1 MSVQIAPWLARSRWP
16 TVPIRYVARLGTGHT
31 PSRQHP
37 EYWEN
42 CTIPWMTLAD
52 VWQLRDGT
60 VPMITETAEK
70 ISELGLANSAA
81 VRHPAGT
88 VILSRTASVGFSAIL
103 GTDMATSQDFATWTC
118 GASLEPRY
126 LLYGLRAMA
135 PDLRRL
141 TEGSTHKTIYM
152 PDISQLRIPLPPREE
167 QRRIADYLD
176 AETKRIDLLTA
187 LRRQQLTLWMSRR
200 RALISLGTAG
210 LLDEADQRTT
220 NSHQYPAIPGTWRLS
235 RIKYI
240 TRKIGSGKTPLGG
253 GQTHHEMRGTAVHS
267 WDVLLN
273 ITGASLGRCTFAPPD
288 LGPANVNQHVCILRV
303 DTGVDARYVALA
315 CASAAV
321 QEQIDLVQVGG
332 NRDGLNFEQVGNLEI
347 AIPRLLEDQVRV
359 RKNIMLGVS
368 EVDQMI
374 DLVNAQLAV
383 LAKRRQ
389 ALITAAVT
397 GEIDVTTV
405 RGRAI

>member
-1 MSVQIAPWLARSRWP
+1 
-16 TVPIRYVARLGTGHT
+16 
-31 PSRQHP
+31 
-37 EYWEN
+37 
-42 CTIPWMTLAD
+42 MTLAD

-253 GQTHHEMRGTAVHS
+253 AESYVSDGVPLLRSQNIHSDGLRMDDVVRISGQTHHEMRGTAVHS